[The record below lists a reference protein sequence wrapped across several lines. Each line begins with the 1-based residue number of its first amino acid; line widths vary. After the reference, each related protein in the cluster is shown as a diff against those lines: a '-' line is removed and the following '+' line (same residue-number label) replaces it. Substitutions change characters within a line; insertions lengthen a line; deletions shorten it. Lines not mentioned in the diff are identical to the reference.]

1 VKKLFSLLMAILFL
15 SGCGGATY
23 FYQHGQD
30 IIYVKSDRTIEHID
44 FSYDPVT
51 SKMTVS
57 TGKVKS
63 ALNAEDLSLFTNAI
77 VEAVA
82 KVYLP

>member
-1 VKKLFSLLMAILFL
+1 MN
-15 SGCGGATY
+15 
-23 FYQHGQD
+23 
-30 IIYVKSDRTIEHID
+30 
-44 FSYDPVT
+44 VT
-51 SKMTVS
+51 
-57 TGKVKS
+57 TGKIKS

>member
-1 VKKLFSLLMAILFL
+1 MVIFFL
-15 SGCGGATY
+15 SGCTWGGATY
-23 FYQHGQD
+23 YYKHGED
-30 IIYVKSDRTIEHID
+30 IIYVKSDRTIESID

-51 SKMTVS
+51 GTMNVT

-63 ALNAEDLSLFTNAI
+63 ALNAEDLSVFTKAI
-77 VEAVA
+77 ADAVA